1 MSTLLNKIVF
11 TGETLDGHYIEDVRR
26 AAEKRLGMSPS
37 ELDLVFSGKRV
48 VLKRGLS
55 EEEADRYIRELAKL
69 GMHVVRAPQSTPLQ
83 SAALHATQDA
93 NSLKAQMLAQ
103 TAREEGK
110 RDRGGLFG
118 LFSRG
123 SH

>member
-11 TGETLDGHYIEDVRR
+11 TGETLDGHYIDDVRR
-26 AAEKRLGMSPS
+26 AAERRLGMSPS
-37 ELDLVFSGKRV
+37 ELDLVFSGRRV

-55 EEEADRYIRELAKL
+55 EAEADRYIRELAKL
-69 GMHVVRAPQSTPLQ
+69 GMHVVRTPQSTQPKSSTTQQPL
-83 SAALHATQDA
+83 SD

-103 TAREEGK
+103 AARDERADGP
-110 RDRGGLFG
+110 GGLFG
-118 LFSRG
+118 FFSRG